1 MSYIY
6 KIVNDI
12 DNKVYVG
19 KTDFSVEKRF
29 KEHCNDAFRDR
40 NKDRPLYSAIKKYG
54 VNHFRFEIIEETCN
68 PEEREIYW
76 IDRLNSC
83 TKGYNVSKG
92 GDGKLLYDHDLIL
105 NRLKVHPYPCDV
117 ALEFGCCPDTV
128 RSIAKQNGIDVKHKA
143 REVIREQESKR
154 ISAYTKTGDVIQT
167 FSSTADAARWC
178 FENKKCKT
186 QNSGVRAHISEA
198 ANGKRKTA
206 YTYVWRYE

>member
-76 IDRLNSC
+76 IL
-83 TKGYNVSKG
+83 YANVAQMVVQ
-92 GDGKLLYDHDLIL
+92 LTC
-105 NRLKVHPYPCDV
+105 N
-117 ALEFGCCPDTV
+117 
-128 RSIAKQNGIDVKHKA
+128 
-143 REVIREQESKR
+143 
-154 ISAYTKTGDVIQT
+154 
-167 FSSTADAARWC
+167 
-178 FENKKCKT
+178 
-186 QNSGVRAHISEA
+186 
-198 ANGKRKTA
+198 
-206 YTYVWRYE
+206 